1 MPTVGSP
8 EANATA
14 WEWLTAM
21 YASSGEVMEYQRG
34 VGLFYLV
41 DHVSLRATDLQ
52 RALEEAHKHV
62 AVALM

>member
-1 MPTVGSP
+1 
-8 EANATA
+8 
-14 WEWLTAM
+14 
-21 YASSGEVMEYQRG
+21 MEYQRG